1 MKIQNPVIRGFYPD
15 PSICRENGKYYLAA
29 SSFQYMP
36 GVPVL
41 ESEDL
46 VNWKTVGYCLTREDQ
61 VGLHGVPSSGG
72 VFAPTIRETGVF
84 SNAFWNNDRRT

>member
-15 PSICRENGKYYLAA
+15 PSICRANGKYYLAA

-46 VNWKTVGYCLTREDQ
+46 GKRRLLQ
-61 VGLHGVPSSGG
+61 P
-72 VFAPTIRETGVF
+72 F
-84 SNAFWNNDRRT
+84 SASVRRSLIHR